1 MNEQRV
7 IKAGTTLTFGKPADP
22 MPRQIADRIAQA
34 VAAIPAIVE
43 AHLPLCHVEG
53 DDKPRQIL
61 VICVTS
67 RTRVAEIMQALEP
80 QLEQIIPPGEFMD
93 TLPYETGAMP
103 TAIREIDC
111 QIFSRPLL
119 H

>member
-1 MNEQRV
+1 MKEQRV

-22 MPRQIADRIAQA
+22 MPRQIADRIAEA
-34 VAAIPAIVE
+34 VAGIPGIVE

-67 RTRVAEIMQALEP
+67 LTRVAEIMETLEP
-80 QLEQIIPPGEFMD
+80 RLQLIIPPGEFMD
-93 TLPYETGAMP
+93 TLPYEMGAMP
-103 TAIREIDC
+103 ACIRDVDC
-111 QIFSRPLL
+111 QIFSRPAL